1 MNTAFVRMNSMDLF
15 DRVIAGLQDEHD
27 IKMLCNLMLTKL
39 TTLDPEETIRRLD
52 IIAERFQVTLSAR
65 LKENAVK
72 QEVEKAQEAKM
83 DVIRVTAR
91 LHFMLQSASSP
102 ASHTPAPVWR
112 SYWESVV
119 KEYKTQLA
127 SAEVS
132 LKSQR

>member
-1 MNTAFVRMNSMDLF
+1 MNTAFARMNPTDLF

-39 TTLDPEETIRRLD
+39 MTLDPEETIRRLD
-52 IIAERFQVTLSAR
+52 IIAERFQATLSAR
-65 LKENAVK
+65 LKDNAVK

-91 LHFMLQSASSP
+91 LQVTLQGAVSSVMH
-102 ASHTPAPVWR
+102 SPAPVWR
-112 SYWESVV
+112 SYWEFVV

-127 SAEVS
+127 SAEVA